1 MEKSPDEIVKFLD
14 ELKESHL
21 KYCNVESISYKLERQ
36 EVIDKAQKQQMD
48 KCQSNAEANEL
59 FHQFLRDDPAP
70 ETLKGAAEV
79 LENSSET
86 SNMNKSCAKVIKE
99 FLAGSD
105 ATQSLEGEFI

>member
-1 MEKSPDEIVKFLD
+1 MKKVSS
-14 ELKESHL
+14 ELEGDK
-21 KYCNVESISYKLERQ
+21 I
-36 EVIDKAQKQQMD
+36 IDKAQKEQID
-48 KCQSNAEANEL
+48 KCQSKAEANEL